1 MPKIYLSP
9 STQESNPYITGSG
22 SEEYNMNRL
31 ADALEPY
38 LYANGIRFVRN
49 TPDMTAASS
58 IAQANRLGGFDF
70 YLALHS
76 NAAAP
81 ENSGSVRGVLV
92 FYYPTSAEGKR
103 AAELFA
109 ANLKRVYPLP
119 DLVRTVPTTALG
131 EVRQPK
137 YPANL
142 LELGY
147 HDNYADA
154 AWVENN
160 MDAIAR
166 ELARSLTEYFGLP
179 FIEPQ
184 PVVQGTVSTSG
195 SPAAP
200 ARLPER
206 RGADHRAHAERRVGH
221 GLRHLAG
228 LERGPLQRQR
238 RLCRR
243 GVYREL
249 TGSRECRFLT
259 GRCGNTP
266 QERPSGNRSRPD
278 RFRKN
283 KHTAP
288 EDPVEI

>member
-103 AAELFA
+103 AADLFA
-109 ANLKRVYPLP
+109 ANLKRV
-119 DLVRTVPTTALG
+119 
-131 EVRQPK
+131 
-137 YPANL
+137 
-142 LELGY
+142 
-147 HDNYADA
+147 
-154 AWVENN
+154 
-160 MDAIAR
+160 
-166 ELARSLTEYFGLP
+166 
-179 FIEPQ
+179 
-184 PVVQGTVSTSG
+184 
-195 SPAAP
+195 
-200 ARLPER
+200 
-206 RGADHRAHAERRVGH
+206 
-221 GLRHLAG
+221 
-228 LERGPLQRQR
+228 
-238 RLCRR
+238 
-243 GVYREL
+243 
-249 TGSRECRFLT
+249 
-259 GRCGNTP
+259 
-266 QERPSGNRSRPD
+266 
-278 RFRKN
+278 
-283 KHTAP
+283 
-288 EDPVEI
+288 

>member
-22 SEEYNMNRL
+22 SEEYNMNLL

-38 LYANGIRFVRN
+38 LYSNAIRFVRN

-58 IAQANRLGGFDF
+58 IAQANSLGGFDF

-81 ENSGSVRGVLV
+81 ENSGNVRGVLV
-92 FYYPTSAEGKR
+92 FYYPTSTEGQR

-109 ANLKRVYPLP
+109 ANLRRVYPLP
-119 DLVRTVPTTALG
+119 DLVRTVSTTTLG
-131 EVRQPK
+131 EVRRPK

-160 MDAIAR
+160 RDAIAR
-166 ELARSLTEYFGLP
+166 ELARSLTEYFSLP

-184 PVVQGTVSTSG
+184 PVVQGVVATSG
-195 SPAAP
+195 SPLRLRSYPGAAGRTLALMP
-200 ARLPER
+200 N
-206 RGADHRAHAERRVGH
+206 GAPVT
-221 GLRHLAG
+221 
-228 LERGPLQRQR
+228 
-238 RLCRR
+238 
-243 GVYREL
+243 VYGAWQGWNVVRYGEN
-249 TGSRECRFLT
+249 TGYAAQAYIES
-259 GRCGNTP
+259 
-266 QERPSGNRSRPD
+266 
-278 RFRKN
+278 
-283 KHTAP
+283 
-288 EDPVEI
+288 